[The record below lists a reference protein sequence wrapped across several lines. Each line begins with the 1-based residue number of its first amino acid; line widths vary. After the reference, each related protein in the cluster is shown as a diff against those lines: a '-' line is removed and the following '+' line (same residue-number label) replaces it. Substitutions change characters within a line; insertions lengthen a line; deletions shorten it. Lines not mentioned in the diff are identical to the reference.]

1 MEVKQNKL
9 TEQGNEITVFN
20 ISDAYLTISTGEMD
34 ISSKTINTSSIY
46 LKNVTLYVR
55 PDSISIIG
63 DNDQVLYY
71 TNIKKD
77 ITIINN

>member
-9 TEQGNEITVFN
+9 TEQGDEITAFN
-20 ISDAYLTISTGEMD
+20 ISDAYLTISAGEMN

-46 LKNVTLYVR
+46 LKNVTLSVR

>member
-1 MEVKQNKL
+1 MEVTQKKL
-9 TEQGNEITVFN
+9 TEHGDEITAFN
-20 ISDAYLTISTGEMD
+20 ISDAYLTISTGEMN
-34 ISSKTINTSSIY
+34 ISSRTINTSSIH
-46 LKNVTLYVR
+46 LKNVTFYVR